1 MNLSVERLQ
10 FRLQDSLSKSQNLF
24 FLDCISNLIHQISYN
39 LYLFLNLVNM
49 LEKICDHFYG
59 SHFKSFQQHAFIGN
73 TKVYLLKSNQL

>member
-10 FRLQDSLSKSQNLF
+10 FRLQDSSSKSQNLF
-24 FLDCISNLIHQISYN
+24 FLDCIRNPIHQIFYN

-49 LEKICDHFYG
+49 LGKICDHFYG
-59 SHFKSFQQHAFIGN
+59 SHFKPFQQHAFFGN